1 MRGQPDRKL
10 SRHSSR
16 HASLRHRV
24 LVLAIG
30 SSIALG
36 LAGTA
41 WGQATS
47 GTIYGSAPMEAGDTI
62 QITSGAGYSRTFDV
76 ESTGKYS
83 VTLPVG
89 TYTVSLVR
97 DGKVIESRTGVSP
110 AAAGAVAVNFSAD
123 GGPENVQDL
132 SGINVSANEM
142 PAIDVRTTNQVTT
155 VTAADLQR
163 LPLARSAEDIA
174 MLAPGVAMGSAEL
187 GVGPLGTPLLTFG
200 GGSTAE
206 NAYYIDGLN
215 ATDALFNNGGVALP
229 YGSIEQQQTF
239 TSGYGAKY
247 GRSIGGVINQIGK
260 SGSNDWHFG
269 VRTVWKP
276 GSMRGTADNH
286 YFVNPLSTKEGQMV
300 GDLAYYNKLDRVS
313 ESVYDAYLS
322 GPLIKDKLFFF
333 ASAEKND
340 RWGQSVGGFGS
351 PHQTNYRYEY
361 PKYYAKL
368 NWNINNDN
376 YLTLTGLQSSRKL
389 WQSQYGFDYD
399 TLQRGDFESINQ
411 ISKKKFSVWVAN
423 YTSYLTDNLTFNA
436 MVGKTL
442 GDYETYQP
450 AYPGFDPS
458 LPYISNAVMQNPA
471 YAPPGGIRNTQNA
484 STQDIPTHELNSL
497 NYRVSFEYVLNDH
510 QFTLGIDNRVT
521 EDIDDGYNT
530 TGPGYYWVYDKGAAG
545 EPIFGTGPDSIPYV
559 APPDANAAGKD
570 GYYVYKRVN
579 IKDANVKV
587 VQRAIYLEDN
597 WQITPNFLL
606 SMGVRDDKFIN
617 YNSAN
622 KPYIRLTKP
631 QWAPRLG
638 FSWDVHGDSTLK
650 VFGNAGRYY
659 LAVPLNVA
667 VTVSSPVTRYDIYG
681 TYTGI
686 DPATGEPL
694 GFEALPQNPAPP
706 TGVSINNEYGQSKD
720 PRITTSQNIK
730 AQYSDNYVLGMQQG
744 FTMMDTD
751 WVFGL
756 TGTYQRMN
764 RIIDDYGDIQRM
776 CTAGRAQGYDWMT
789 ADSCSQWAQG
799 LLMINPGETQNIWMN
814 GPDGNIHPV
823 TLTREDQGLTSGPI
837 RRYYSIDISLGHDWD
852 EKWSAKFDYVFSKT
866 WGNTEGPV
874 STYAQQ
880 SGSYL
885 TTAWDFPERMEYSNG
900 ELPGS
905 RRHQFKAYGAYA
917 LTKEWTV
924 GGNLYVSSGTP
935 RMCRG
940 YYGPDETRPHG
951 SSTFFWCGG
960 KPVPPGSLG
969 RTPWDISLN
978 LNLDYKPEWA
988 GRKLDFNLAVFNVTN
1003 RKTPLFYNDVF
1014 SGTKNPNADYG
1025 KVQDTRAVREV
1036 RLMMSYDF

>member
-1 MRGQPDRKL
+1 MKSMSGR
-10 SRHSSR
+10 
-16 HASLRHRV
+16 SLFHGACRTSVFRRRS
-24 LVLAIG
+24 LAVAVG
-30 SSIALG
+30 SAMALAV
-36 LAGTA
+36 AGTA

-47 GTIYGSAPMEAGDTI
+47 GTIYGSAPVAANETI
-62 QITSGAGYSRTFDV
+62 QITGGAGYNHSFTVGENGR
-76 ESTGKYS
+76 YS

-97 DGKVIESRTGVSP
+97 DGEVVESRTGVSP
-110 AAAGAVAVNFSAD
+110 AAAGAVAVNFSGGASQAD
-123 GGPENVQDL
+123 AMELGSID
-132 SGINVSANEM
+132 VSANAL
-142 PAIDVRTTNQVTT
+142 PPIDVRTTNQVTT
-155 VTAADLQR
+155 ITADQLQR
-163 LPLARSAEDIA
+163 LPLARSAEEIA
-174 MLAPGVAMGSAEL
+174 MLAPGVSMASAEL

-260 SGSNDWHFG
+260 SGSNEWHFG
-269 VRTVWKP
+269 GRVVWKP

-286 YFVNPLSTKEGQMV
+286 YFVNPLSNVPGERV
-300 GDLAYYNKLDRVS
+300 GDLAYYNRLDTVS

-340 RWGQSVGGFGS
+340 RWGRSVGGFGS

-399 TLQRGDFESINQ
+399 TLQRGDFENLGQ
-411 ISKKKFSVWVAN
+411 ISKTKFSVWVAN
-423 YTSYLTDNLTFNA
+423 YTSYLTDNLTLNA

-442 GDYETYQP
+442 GDYGSHQP
-450 AYPGFDPS
+450 AYPGFDPT
-458 LPYISNAVMQNPA
+458 LPYISAAEMQNPA
-471 YAPPGGIRNTQNA
+471 YAPPGGIRNTQNS
-484 STQDIPTHELNSL
+484 STQDIPTHKLNSL
-497 NYRVSFEYVLNDH
+497 NYRLSLEYQLNDH
-510 QFTLGIDNRVT
+510 QITVGIDNRTT

-530 TGPGYYWVYDKGAAG
+530 TGPGYFWVYGRG
-545 EPIFGTGPDSIPYV
+545 TPGVPLFGVNPNTPPYV
-559 APPDANAAGKD
+559 GPPDANAAGRD
-570 GYYVYKRVN
+570 GYYVYRSVD
-579 IKDANVKV
+579 IKNANVKV
-587 VQRAIYLEDN
+587 VQRANYIEDN

-606 SMGVRDDKFIN
+606 SMGLRDDKFIN

-622 KPYIRLTKP
+622 QPYIRLTKP

-694 GFEALPQNPAPP
+694 GFQELPQNPAPP

-730 AQYSDNYVLGMQQG
+730 AQYSDNYVLGLQQG
-744 FTMMDTD
+744 FTMGGAE
-751 WVFGL
+751 WVAGI

-776 CTAGRAQGYDWMT
+776 CDAGRAQGYDWMT

-799 LLMINPGETQNIWMN
+799 LLMINPGETQKIWMN
-814 GPDGNIHPV
+814 GPDGEIHPV
-823 TLTREDQGLTSGPI
+823 TFTREDQGLSFGPV
-837 RRYYSIDISLGHDWD
+837 RRYYSINLSLGHEWD
-852 EKWSAKFDYVFSKT
+852 DKWMAKFDYVFAKT

-917 LTKEWTV
+917 LNKEWTL

-935 RMCRG
+935 RLCRG
-940 YYGPDETRPHG
+940 YYGPDEVRLHG
-951 SSTFFWCGG
+951 SSTFYWCGG
-960 KPVPPGSLG
+960 KPASPGSLG
-969 RTPWDISLN
+969 RTPWDISLD
-978 LNLDYKPEWA
+978 LNLDYRPQWA
-988 GRKLDFNLAVFNVTN
+988 GGKLDFNMAVFNVFN

-1014 SGTKNPNADYG
+1014 SATYAPNPDYG

-1036 RLMMSYDF
+1036 RFIMAYDF